1 MENRKKINIG
11 ISILNADYLNI
22 ENEIKKA
29 EDAGADF
36 IHLDVMDGS
45 FVPEITFGQMM
56 VKSIKK
62 FASVPVHTHLMIS
75 NTDDQLESFIET
87 GSDAIII
94 HAESCRHIYRCL
106 KKIKDCNI
114 LAGIALNPATP
125 VSVIDNIMEI
135 IDCLLIMT
143 VEPGYGGQKFIENMN
158 LKIKKADSALK
169 KYNASTNRK
178 FFFEIGTDGG
188 INEDTIK
195 KAVNAGSNYF
205 VIGTA
210 FYRSEN
216 PKKFLSGLR
225 EASRNPIELKL

>member
-11 ISILNADYLNI
+11 VSILNADYLNI
-22 ENEIKKA
+22 EKEIKKA
-29 EDAGADF
+29 QNAGADF
-36 IHLDVMDGS
+36 IHIDVMDGS
-45 FVPEITFGQMM
+45 FVPDITFGQMM
-56 VKSIKK
+56 VSSIKK
-62 FASVPVHTHLMIS
+62 YASVPVHTHLMIS

-106 KKIKDCNI
+106 KKIKECNI
-114 LAGIALNPATP
+114 KAGLALNPATP
-125 VSVIDNIMEI
+125 VSVIDDIIEL

-143 VEPGYGGQKFIENMN
+143 VEPGYGGQKFIENMSF
-158 LKIKKADSALK
+158 KIQKADFALK
-169 KYNASTNRK
+169 KYNDITNNK

-195 KAVNAGSNYF
+195 KAVTAGANYF

-210 FYRSEN
+210 FYKSEN
-216 PKKFLSGLR
+216 PEKFLTRLR
-225 EASRNPIELKL
+225 EASQTPIETKI